1 MKEVLYDLPVVDVVN
16 TCKTYNLE
24 EEICNNKSFWI
35 EYIRLNTNIEEY
47 MNEREAP
54 MKRVLSYFN
63 PEDLAE
69 ETEELLRQLIPG
81 ANNYILTALYLEQ
94 STVITLIARKGTGIP
109 YTYAKQVISG
119 YDMLADKVN
128 YVRAPGLSVA
138 RWLGLDNY
146 TLLYDEIDGLVLL
159 TLKGK
164 RYPITLL
171 KPYEQATI
179 DDVYIDEEPILNRI
193 KEINWINYLD
203 TTLR

>member
-1 MKEVLYDLPVVDVVN
+1 
-16 TCKTYNLE
+16 
-24 EEICNNKSFWI
+24 
-35 EYIRLNTNIEEY
+35 
-47 MNEREAP
+47 
-54 MKRVLSYFN
+54 
-63 PEDLAE
+63 
-69 ETEELLRQLIPG
+69 
-81 ANNYILTALYLEQ
+81 
-94 STVITLIARKGTGIP
+94 
-109 YTYAKQVISG
+109 
-119 YDMLADKVN
+119 MLADKVN